1 MRNAIERSIKELAL
15 EAATS
20 TTHDEAMKYSQAV
33 LNLTHALSML
43 ERIEKGTV

>member
-1 MRNAIERSIKELAL
+1 MMKAIERSIINLSL
-15 EAATS
+15 EAASS